1 MYKIQPY
8 GDSALLINF
17 EQVVSTEVND
27 EVVRLYQQLIK
38 ANIEGVVSVIPSY
51 CSITIRY
58 KPSLTFQ
65 ELSDSINELS
75 KEPKSPDLKR
85 YKDII
90 IPVCY
95 HHSLALDNQEIEA
108 HTKLNWNEII
118 KRHTQNI
125 YRVFMIGFTPG
136 FPYLG
141 GLHESITTPRLKT
154 PRLQVPKG
162 SVGLA
167 NNQTG
172 IYPSA
177 SPGGWQIIGQTP
189 IALFN
194 PEKEFALSIGD
205 HVRFHEISL
214 EEFNNWTD
222 ED

>member
-1 MYKIQPY
+1 MYKILPY

-17 EQVVSTEVND
+17 EQVVSAEVND

-38 ANIEGVVSVIPSY
+38 ANIEDVVSVIPSY

-58 KPSLTFQ
+58 KYPLTFQ
-65 ELSDSINELS
+65 ELSHLINELN

-85 YKDII
+85 HKDIN

-95 HHSLALDNQEIEA
+95 HHSLALDKQEIEA

-118 KRHTQNI
+118 KRHTQNT

-141 GLHESITTPRLKT
+141 GLHESLITPRLQTPRLK
-154 PRLQVPKG
+154 VPKG
-162 SVGLA
+162 AVGIA

-172 IYPSA
+172 IYPTA

-189 IALFN
+189 ISLFN
-194 PEKEFALSIGD
+194 PEKEFTLSIGD
-205 HVRFHEISL
+205 QVRFQEISL
-214 EEFNNWTD
+214 EEFNNWRD